1 MRDRSAYT
9 ALIEDLRVAMDHVQG
24 QYDSNRTM
32 SGRIERRGAVAREP
46 IDPDVIA
53 LAYTIHNLYNAVE
66 NYFLRI
72 AKFFENHL
80 EPATWHRDLVNR
92 MAIEIE
98 GLRPP
103 LLSRASLP
111 DFHELRAFRHVFRS
125 LYDTPLDPEKVALA
139 NRRVQPA
146 YEALAAAHRE
156 FLAKLTAVRE
166 AL

>member
-1 MRDRSAYT
+1 MRDRPAYT
-9 ALIEDLRVAMDHVQG
+9 ALIEDLGIAMDHIRG
-24 QYDSNRTM
+24 QYDSNRAM
-32 SGRIERRGAVAREP
+32 SERLERRVAAAPGP

-80 EPATWHRDLVNR
+80 EAATWHRDLVNR
-92 MAIEIE
+92 MAVEIE
-98 GLRPP
+98 DLRPP
-103 LLSRASLP
+103 LLPRESLA
-111 DFHELRAFRHVFRS
+111 DFHELRGFRHVFRS

-139 NRRVQPA
+139 NKRVQPA
-146 YEALAAAHRE
+146 YQALSSAHE
-156 FLAKLTAVRE
+156 HFVAKLMAVRE